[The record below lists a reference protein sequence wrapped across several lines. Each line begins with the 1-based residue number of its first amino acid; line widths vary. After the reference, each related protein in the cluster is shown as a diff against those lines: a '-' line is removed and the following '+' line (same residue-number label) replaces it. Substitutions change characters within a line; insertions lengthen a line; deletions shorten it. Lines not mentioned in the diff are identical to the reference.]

1 MVHTYNIPPVNYS
14 LADAVKTDITYKY
27 FTKANM
33 SGIYVTEESVANIL
47 DAKIPTKFIIHGW
60 LSNET
65 SYWYEPYRDECFKRD
80 NYNFIYVDWSKAGSK
95 EFYVS
100 AANVKPIGSF
110 IADFIISAKLQLD
123 KVHIIGHSLGS
134 HVAGFI
140 GKRISDRTG
149 SKIARI
155 TCTDPAGPG
164 FEHSDVD
171 ESGRVSIMDAQFVDV
186 IHTDIGHSGF
196 IQPIGHVD
204 FYPNGGTL
212 QPGCPSYDIDGRS
225 FLNI

>member
-1 MVHTYNIPPVNYS
+1 MQKSQLNLLY
-14 LADAVKTDITYKY
+14 TDGYLMKHLI
-27 FTKANM
+27 
-33 SGIYVTEESVANIL
+33 
-47 DAKIPTKFIIHGW
+47 
-60 LSNET
+60 
-65 SYWYEPYRDECFKRD
+65 
-80 NYNFIYVDWSKAGSK
+80 GSK

-140 GKRISDRTG
+140 
-149 SKIARI
+149 
-155 TCTDPAGPG
+155 DPAGPG

-212 QPGCPSYDIDGRS
+212 QPGCPSYDIDDNCSHARS
-225 FLNI
+225 NLYLIESVNSDKFLAIPCTSYEDYSEGGSNNKEKIVFGETVPKTARAGCSTVPHQKRTYARNFNFCKFYDIKLLSMEMGTCTLNVDSK